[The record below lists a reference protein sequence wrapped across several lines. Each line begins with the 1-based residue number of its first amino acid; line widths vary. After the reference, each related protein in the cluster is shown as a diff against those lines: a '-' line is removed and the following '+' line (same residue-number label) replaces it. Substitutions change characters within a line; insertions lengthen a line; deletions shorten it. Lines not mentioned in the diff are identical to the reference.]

1 MRHPIRTVSAA
12 AVAGTALGT
21 LVAVAAF
28 AAESRVVQTG
38 KAFEPKALTVKAGD
52 SVVFANEDF
61 YDHNVYSESDGN
73 VFNLGIQPPGQTN
86 AVTLANAGTVQ
97 VLCRIHP
104 KMKLVITVE

>member
-1 MRHPIRTVSAA
+1 MRHSIRTVAA
-12 AVAGTALGT
+12 AVMAGAAVGAL
-21 LVAVAAF
+21 AA
-28 AAESRVVQTG
+28 AAALAGESRVIQTG

-52 SVVFANEDF
+52 NVVFANEDF
-61 YDHNVYSESDGN
+61 YDHNVYSESGGN

-86 AVTLANAGTVQ
+86 TVTLANAGTVQ